1 MEVLKFKTT
10 IKCFGCLSKVTP
22 VLNEAVGEDN
32 WELDLQTQDKVLTV
46 ATDEKVSGELVVSA
60 IEKAGYK
67 AEKLN

>member
-1 MEVLKFKTT
+1 M
-10 IKCFGCLSKVTP
+10 TP